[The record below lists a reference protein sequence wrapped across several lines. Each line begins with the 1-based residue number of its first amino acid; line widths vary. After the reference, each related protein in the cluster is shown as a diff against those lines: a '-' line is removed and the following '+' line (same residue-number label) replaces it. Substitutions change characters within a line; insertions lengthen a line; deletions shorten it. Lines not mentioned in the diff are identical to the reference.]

1 MTVGDKRFCSEC
13 EKESAESKHRMWCSQ
28 EPRFTEQEER
38 EREDQHAE
46 QQAQAALHPKCGLC
60 EQGVPIVLCTNH
72 DLPEHIIDLK
82 GAYQGPMC
90 HHPTPCDPTCRKP
103 LKRVAVICIG
113 SEYFKRARA

>member
-1 MTVGDKRFCSEC
+1 MGDKRFCSEC

-60 EQGVPIVLCTNH
+60 EQGIPIVAAMNH
-72 DLPEHIIDLK
+72 DFPEHIIELK
-82 GAYQGPMC
+82 PGLMYGPPCSKKC
-90 HHPTPCDPTCRKP
+90 HPEGRHP
-103 LKRVAVICIG
+103 LKRIAVYCIG
-113 SEYFKRARA
+113 SEIFKRARA